1 MHGEREVRDE
11 LTKLEE
17 QLQDTLSRLHVRPE
31 NLLRVV
37 ETALAI
43 DHQSPLVSRKD
54 KKSDS
59 TVYEVPKLALG
70 WSVSIDSLTTRLDRE
85 TQRHITFDPSIAEG
99 RQDLVL
105 VHLGHPLVQ
114 HSARILRAALWRKDS
129 TLRRVTAVAIPG
141 LSVPMVAALS
151 RLVLVGKGGVRLHE
165 EVFLSGVRM
174 KGKTLG
180 EAAIENLLE
189 EHLDGKNLQSLPA
202 EEWNVDEAATSLPNR
217 LRDAITARKQKR
229 LDEVKVLLA
238 SREVADVDRVNEIFT
253 RFDDLLKKS
262 LEQAVSDAEFAEGQ
276 LFDDE
281 KVQRAKDIAKWA
293 QRRDMLAE
301 ERTRELDK
309 VKRRYQEVQ
318 AYEFS
323 AALVFAYPGEVMK

>member
-1 MHGEREVRDE
+1 
-11 LTKLEE
+11 
-17 QLQDTLSRLHVRPE
+17 
-31 NLLRVV
+31 
-37 ETALAI
+37 
-43 DHQSPLVSRKD
+43 
-54 KKSDS
+54 
-59 TVYEVPKLALG
+59 VYEVPKLALG

-85 TQRHITFDPSIAEG
+85 TQRHITFDPAIAEG

-129 TLRRVTAVAIPG
+129 SLRRVTAVAIPG

-180 EAAIENLLE
+180 ELASETLLE
-189 EHLDGKNLQSLPA
+189 EYLDGKNLQPLPEKQMKA
-202 EEWNVDEAATSLPNR
+202 ITEEWNSDTSSASLPNR
-217 LRDAITARKQKR
+217 LRDAITTRMQKR
-229 LDEVKVLLA
+229 LDEVKVLLT
-238 SREVADVDRVNEIFT
+238 SREAADVDRVNDIFT

-262 LEQAVSDAEFAEGQ
+262 LEQAVSDEEIAAGQ
-276 LFDDE
+276 LFDEE

-293 QRRDMLAE
+293 QRRDMLAD
-301 ERTRELDK
+301 ERNRELEK

-318 AYEFS
+318 PYEFS
-323 AALVFAYPGEVMK
+323 AALVFAYPSEVLS

>member
-1 MHGEREVRDE
+1 
-11 LTKLEE
+11 
-17 QLQDTLSRLHVRPE
+17 
-31 NLLRVV
+31 
-37 ETALAI
+37 LAI

-85 TQRHITFDPSIAEG
+85 TQRHITFDPAIAEG
-99 RQDLVL
+99 RPDLVL

-129 TLRRVTAVAIPG
+129 ALRRVTAVAIPG

-180 EAAIENLLE
+180 ELASETLLE
-189 EHLDGKNLQSLPA
+189 EHLDGKNLQPLPEKQMKAIA
-202 EEWNVDEAATSLPNR
+202 EEWNSDTSSASLPNR
-217 LRDAITARKQKR
+217 LRDAIATRMQKR
-229 LDEVKVLLA
+229 LDEVKVLLT
-238 SREVADVDRVNEIFT
+238 SREAADVDRVNEIFT

-262 LEQAVSDAEFAEGQ
+262 LEQAVSDEEFAAGQ
-276 LFDDE
+276 LFDEE

-301 ERTRELDK
+301 ERNRELEK

-318 AYEFS
+318 PYEFS
-323 AALVFAYPGEVMK
+323 AALVFAYPSEVLS

>member
-1 MHGEREVRDE
+1 M
-11 LTKLEE
+11 
-17 QLQDTLSRLHVRPE
+17 
-31 NLLRVV
+31 
-37 ETALAI
+37 
-43 DHQSPLVSRKD
+43 
-54 KKSDS
+54 
-59 TVYEVPKLALG
+59 
-70 WSVSIDSLTTRLDRE
+70 
-85 TQRHITFDPSIAEG
+85 
-99 RQDLVL
+99 
-105 VHLGHPLVQ
+105 
-114 HSARILRAALWRKDS
+114 
-129 TLRRVTAVAIPG
+129 
-141 LSVPMVAALS
+141 
-151 RLVLVGKGGVRLHE
+151 
-165 EVFLSGVRM
+165 
-174 KGKTLG
+174 
-180 EAAIENLLE
+180 
-189 EHLDGKNLQSLPA
+189 
-202 EEWNVDEAATSLPNR
+202 
-217 LRDAITARKQKR
+217 RDAITARKQKR

-323 AALVFAYPGEVMK
+323 AALVFAYPSEVMK